1 MDNPHLND
9 KPISPV
15 QHERRLFRGD
25 LFFHFLRNAGR
36 VWSIATIAIACNRSP
51 DAAPSNPQLR
61 TDEIAS
67 QPVRIQAIAEP
78 AQPQLDCDLL
88 LTLRFSGPSTLRL
101 VLPDIGAF
109 DDRFEGF
116 AVEGRFDRE
125 PQTRDGQTV
134 LERCLRLRPLP
145 GVEHRLAPFA
155 VGLARAKGSTTPP
168 SDWIATRPVTYDT
181 APLTAH
187 PSDARVGTLRS
198 PIWIRPSLK
207 TIALGLLLLAAL
219 ASASVVLWKLFRR
232 VRREIALRRLSPRD
246 RALFELNELLQ
257 RGWIEGDRI
266 KDFYFELTMIVRC
279 YIERA
284 HAIRAP
290 EQTTEEFLEAVSR
303 DARFNRETV
312 QRLRAFLQAADLVK
326 YAAQKPNAQG
336 ITDSTQTARD
346 YIEHDASTTDAPGGS
361 HAPIR

>member
-1 MDNPHLND
+1 LT
-9 KPISPV
+9 
-15 QHERRLFRGD
+15 LF
-25 LFFHFLRNAGR
+25 
-36 VWSIATIAIACNRSP
+36 IAAIAIACNRPP
-51 DAAPSNPQLR
+51 DPAASSPQLR

-67 QPVRIQAIAEP
+67 QPIRIQAIAEP
-78 AQPQLDCDLL
+78 GRIQLDSDLL
-88 LTLRFSGPSTLRL
+88 LTLRFSGPSTLRI

-109 DDRFEGF
+109 DDRCEGF
-116 AVEGRFDRE
+116 SVEGRFDRE
-125 PQTRDGQTV
+125 PQIRDGQTV

-145 GVEHRLAPFA
+145 AVEHRLAPFA
-155 VGLARAKGSTTPP
+155 VGLARAKGSTPP
-168 SDWIATRPVTYDT
+168 SEWIATRPVVYET
-181 APLTAH
+181 APLMDH

-198 PIWIRPSLK
+198 PIWIRPSFK
-207 TIALGLLLLAAL
+207 TIALGLLLLAVL
-219 ASASVVLWKLFRR
+219 GTASFFLWKLFRR

-246 RALFELNELLQ
+246 RALFDLNELLQ

-303 DARFNRETV
+303 DARFSRETV

-326 YAAQKPNAQG
+326 YAAQRPDSRSIA
-336 ITDSTQTARD
+336 DSTQTARD
-346 YIEHDASTTDAPGGS
+346 YIEHDASDTDAPGGS